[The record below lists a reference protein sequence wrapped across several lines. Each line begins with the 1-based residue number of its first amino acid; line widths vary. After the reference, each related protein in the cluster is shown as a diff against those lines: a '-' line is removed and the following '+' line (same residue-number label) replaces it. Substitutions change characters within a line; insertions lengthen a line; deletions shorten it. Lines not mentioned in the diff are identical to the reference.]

1 MASKESLTGRML
13 AEPLRHPMPDVR
25 NQAMRQIQDKEQLHV
40 EGADFNNLRSVNV
53 SVPLRQMV
61 AVTGVSGSGKST
73 LVRGIIYANVKH
85 ALAHKRKKSVAW
97 KGADNINGWQGI
109 DRILEV
115 RSEEHTSELQS
126 RG

>member
-1 MASKESLTGRML
+1 ML

-25 NQAMRQIQDKEQLHV
+25 NQALRQMQDKEQLHV
-40 EGADFNNLRSVNV
+40 EGADLNNLRSVNV

>member
-1 MASKESLTGRML
+1 
-13 AEPLRHPMPDVR
+13 
-25 NQAMRQIQDKEQLHV
+25 
-40 EGADFNNLRSVNV
+40 
-53 SVPLRQMV
+53 MV

-115 RSEEHTSELQS
+115 DQTPIGKTPRSCPATYVGIWDSIRKLFAGTRSEEHTSELQS
-126 RG
+126 RGHLVC